1 MFAAFALLC
10 HKQGSGLEEFNSWM
24 TDSFFAEGAPF
35 FDCLGDTEHASVKG
49 ILSTKWM
56 WGQDTKRLP
65 CAPTR
70 NGLAQFLFLTSGQLR
85 LIVILPSLFPPESAA
100 MSLDETIEYVKGL
113 TVETFATLSACG
125 GIFSVTLEK
134 FQGIYLP
141 AGCIVAEQC
150 VSNTLLF
157 GLRFAS
163 VFRGHASHA
172 LARTRI

>member
-1 MFAAFALLC
+1 MLHVFAAFALLC

-100 MSLDETIEYVKGL
+100 MSLDETIEYVKAFPNRL
-113 TVETFATLSACG
+113 PSLFLQITKPFP
-125 GIFSVTLEK
+125 
-134 FQGIYLP
+134 IYYQAFLY
-141 AGCIVAEQC
+141 I
-150 VSNTLLF
+150 LLR
-157 GLRFAS
+157 L
-163 VFRGHASHA
+163 A
-172 LARTRI
+172 LYITKPFPIY